1 MGKVKVL
8 KIKSKQ
14 LEDRAKTDQRHAKE
28 RSDEAVAALARVRK
42 LEESIKQKRQKAMTK
57 ILRANKRAIAKDKR
71 AVRDAKQRAEKVG
84 LRAEKKM
91 VKSHKLEAK
100 LARDQKEAGDIF
112 KRATRAREMYK
123 TAQKNTEKAA
133 IRSSKAN
140 KAFAK
145 EKYVADLELE
155 KAKMEETQAKNRAA
169 LLSRE
174 AAVAKAKDGK
184 KVLRAETRA
193 RDAVRIAGDEQ
204 QMANDVAAKE
214 ADRIRRSDRKASAA
228 VAAVMNARTGLQTA
242 REDAKDAQEAATI
255 AAKKAAKSVAL
266 AQRVALKLRT
276 AINTAAESVQS
287 ENRIIKK
294 NMMVVLPAERRAAA
308 AAWRKAKAANK
319 ELAKFQRRVNEGRAV
334 VGKYSADIKL
344 PSFAKTY
351 AGGIDSADKKLRQ
364 ALASISNVEAPA
376 VPATRD

>member
-1 MGKVKVL
+1 MGEKMIKAQKTKEQSKAQKKKIEQGASLEKTLADEKSEKAEMIKNSEKRGAVLQAKAALSADNLRREEMSAAFAMKVKVL

-91 VKSHKLEAK
+91 AKSHKLEAK

-145 EKYVADLELE
+145 EKYDLAMGAMDKPKLS
-155 KAKMEETQAKNRAA
+155 KSGKEEMPKSNGMLGENGCQGERCGRFRTRKGQ
-169 LLSRE
+169 
-174 AAVAKAKDGK
+174 DG
-184 KVLRAETRA
+184 
-193 RDAVRIAGDEQ
+193 RDAGE
-204 QMANDVAAKE
+204 E
-214 ADRIRRSDRKASAA
+214 
-228 VAAVMNARTGLQTA
+228 
-242 REDAKDAQEAATI
+242 
-255 AAKKAAKSVAL
+255 
-266 AQRVALKLRT
+266 
-276 AINTAAESVQS
+276 
-287 ENRIIKK
+287 
-294 NMMVVLPAERRAAA
+294 
-308 AAWRKAKAANK
+308 
-319 ELAKFQRRVNEGRAV
+319 
-334 VGKYSADIKL
+334 
-344 PSFAKTY
+344 
-351 AGGIDSADKKLRQ
+351 
-364 ALASISNVEAPA
+364 
-376 VPATRD
+376 